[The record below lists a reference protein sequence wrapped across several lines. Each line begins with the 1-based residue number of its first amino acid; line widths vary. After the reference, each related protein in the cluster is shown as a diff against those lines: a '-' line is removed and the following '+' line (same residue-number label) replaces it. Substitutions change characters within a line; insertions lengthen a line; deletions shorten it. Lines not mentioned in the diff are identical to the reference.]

1 MYIPIA
7 NNRDLLGE
15 SSLGKHHDHA
25 VEAGLIDRRRFLHI
39 FHDERMGDVCKVIQ
53 VNIST
58 TRSDKVI
65 FESVSNRNNGTLTF
79 MAVYVYSCKLPHV
92 GGSLIDRFKASE
104 LTILSAKRLDRDSDY
119 DLGFTRNDVA
129 NLYSCTFNS
138 YEISEYVETKLLV
151 DPRFYTQEHEYA
163 VENDVNPGI
172 REFSRLYGLDIV
184 DDVTTIYLQ
193 HPKMFDTINDSLL
206 INDDRKIMF
215 TNAGDLLTSNEVIT
229 DFNYIT
235 GCDYT
240 VNGGVFAYDSQ
251 LGVNFKNSSVIGK
264 RYMAPGQAEIE
275 LENVIIALRQ
285 IGKVL
290 EDRYG
295 SVRLMYSPSIIGS
308 KCRIIYKDYDNQQ
321 ADSDVKSSADSSYE
335 VTEVISQMIDEDK
348 LFVHNTIIEGI
359 DYGFEQR
366 NRLLSYC

>member
-1 MYIPIA
+1 MYIPTG
-7 NNRDLLGE
+7 NNYDLLGD
-15 SSLGKHHDHA
+15 SLLSKHGENA
-25 VEAGLIDRRRFLHI
+25 KEAGLIDRRRFIHI
-39 FHDERMGDVCKVIQ
+39 FHDERIGDVCKVIQ

-65 FESVSNRNNGTLTF
+65 FESVSNRDNGTLSF
-79 MAVYVYSCKLPHV
+79 MAVYVYSCQLPHI
-92 GGSLIDRFKASE
+92 GGSLIDRFKVSE

-172 REFSRLYGLDIV
+172 REFTRLYGLDII
-184 DDVTTIYLQ
+184 DDVTTLYLQ

-206 INDDRKIMF
+206 INDDKKIMF
-215 TNAGDLLTSNEVIT
+215 TNDSELRSSNEVIS
-229 DFNYIT
+229 DLNFIT

-240 VNGGVFAYDSQ
+240 VNGGVFAYDTQ
-251 LGVNFKNSSVIGK
+251 MGMNFRNSSVIGK
-264 RYMAPGQAEIE
+264 KYMTPGHAEIE
-275 LENVIIALRQ
+275 IENVMFALRQ
-285 IGKVL
+285 IGKVI

-321 ADSDVKSSADSSYE
+321 ADSDVSSSADSSYE
-335 VTEVISQMIDEDK
+335 VTDVISQMIDEDK
-348 LFVHNTIIEGI
+348 LFVHNSIVEGI